1 MLEMINNFAGFNLAA
16 ILFGLIGGGIFMI
29 IFHYLIMPILTLVLI
44 KPLATVIETTV
55 NFFSN
60 TVTND
65 NQRDSITHK
74 KELSENFVN
83 WFSNFFILKVFF
95 FLYLPFFVLIYI
107 FESFEKNYK
116 LSQFNETFFVDIFIG
131 SLIFLSVVLTVS
143 TIAKLGKIGFKS
155 TFVLSFILLF
165 LLGFIQYFI

>member
-16 ILFGLIGGGIFMI
+16 ILFALIGGGIFMI

-60 TVTND
+60 TVTSD
-65 NQRDSITHK
+65 NQRDSTAHK
-74 KELSENFVN
+74 KEFSENLVN
-83 WFSNFFILKVFF
+83 WFSNYFILKVFI

-107 FESFEKNYK
+107 FESFEKDYK

-131 SLIFLSVVLTVS
+131 SLIFLSIVLTVS
-143 TIAKLGKIGFKS
+143 IVAKLGKMGFKS
-155 TFVLSFILLF
+155 TFVLSFIFLF
-165 LLGFIQYFI
+165 FLGFIQYFI

>member
-1 MLEMINNFAGFNLAA
+1 MINNFAGFNLAA
-16 ILFGLIGGGIFMI
+16 ILFALIGGGIFMI

-60 TVTND
+60 TVTSD
-65 NQRDSITHK
+65 NQRDSTVHK
-74 KELSENFVN
+74 KEFSENLVN
-83 WFSNFFILKVFF
+83 WFSNYFILKVFI

-116 LSQFNETFFVDIFIG
+116 LSQFNETFFFDIFIG
-131 SLIFLSVVLTVS
+131 SLIFLSIVLTVS
-143 TIAKLGKIGFKS
+143 IVAKLGKMGFKS
-155 TFVLSFILLF
+155 TFVISFIFLF
-165 LLGFIQYFI
+165 FLGFIQYFI

>member
-1 MLEMINNFAGFNLAA
+1 MINNFAGFNLAA
-16 ILFGLIGGGIFMI
+16 ILFALIGGGIFMI

-60 TVTND
+60 TVTSD
-65 NQRDSITHK
+65 NQRDSTAHK
-74 KELSENFVN
+74 KEFSENLVN
-83 WFSNFFILKVFF
+83 WFSNYFILKVFI

-107 FESFEKNYK
+107 FESFEKDYK

-131 SLIFLSVVLTVS
+131 SLIFLSIVLTVS
-143 TIAKLGKIGFKS
+143 IVAKLGKMGFKS
-155 TFVLSFILLF
+155 TFVLSFIFLF
-165 LLGFIQYFI
+165 FLGFIQYFI

>member
-16 ILFGLIGGGIFMI
+16 ILFALIGGGIFMI

-60 TVTND
+60 TVTSD
-65 NQRDSITHK
+65 NQRDSTAHK
-74 KELSENFVN
+74 KEFSENLVN
-83 WFSNFFILKVFF
+83 WFSNYFILKVFI
-95 FLYLPFFVLIYI
+95 FLYLPFFILIYI
-107 FESFEKNYK
+107 FESFEKDYK

-131 SLIFLSVVLTVS
+131 SLIFLSIVLTVS
-143 TIAKLGKIGFKS
+143 IVAKLGKMGFKS
-155 TFVLSFILLF
+155 TFVLSFIFLF
-165 LLGFIQYFI
+165 FLGFIQYFI